1 MQDPYNAR
9 ELSPPSMESLREELE
24 KTRADLQHAREQIAW
39 METSRFWK
47 LRKLWW
53 KLRGRVSRGGYVPA
67 LLRPQS
73 EDGRSWWTPGTR
85 PLGPPPRDACVDVF
99 VLETASD
106 TRALDSVTRRSRPPV
121 RVDRTASPP
130 DLARLASSSSAPY
143 LALVDAPV
151 EVPEEWLERLVAVLE
166 AEPQAMA
173 VTPLSRGIPG
183 LAESW
188 DRARSDFPSF
198 AEFAAQVAA
207 DSARVRP
214 VACSVPSGLL
224 LVRRAAFGTPFVDVT
239 SLACSI
245 AERGGD
251 VLLADDVAVER
262 RGEAES
268 AGAGSPGR
276 VLAGIAGR
284 LRGVAARR
292 EARAAAARFEGKRVL
307 FVLPVKD
314 RGGGANVVF
323 REARSM
329 VEMGVDAR
337 VVNLRENGSV
347 FRRSYPEPDVPVT
360 FLHPAEI
367 PALARDFDAVV
378 ATANNSVEWL
388 VPLAKDAAPVLGYY
402 VQDFEPYF
410 YPSGSAG
417 HGQALASYS
426 LIPRLVRFAKTEWNA
441 REVEARCGVG
451 CAVVGASLDTSVF
464 GPRQPRMPVP
474 PLRIA
479 AMVRP
484 SSPRRQPEL
493 TLQVLEEVWRRHG
506 RDVEIALFG
515 ETREV
520 DGRPIR
526 ANFPHRHVGMLDAEG
541 LARLFNEIHVF
552 ADFSSYQ
559 AMGLTALEAM
569 ACGAAVIVPRA
580 GGAAAFAVDGRNAL
594 VVDTTSAAACVAALS
609 KLVEKPSLA
618 GSLGDRALADVTAF
632 TPDAA
637 ALRILEA
644 LFPRA

>member
-1 MQDPYNAR
+1 M
-9 ELSPPSMESLREELE
+9 
-24 KTRADLQHAREQIAW
+24 
-39 METSRFWK
+39 
-47 LRKLWW
+47 
-53 KLRGRVSRGGYVPA
+53 
-67 LLRPQS
+67 
-73 EDGRSWWTPGTR
+73 PGTR
-85 PLGPPPRDACVDVF
+85 PWGPPKRRGAVDVI
-99 VLETASD
+99 VLEPAAGA
-106 TRALDSVTRRSRPPV
+106 RAFDSVTRRSRPPV
-121 RVDRTASPP
+121 RIESARSSADV
-130 DLARLASSSSAPY
+130 ARLAAASPAPFVV
-143 LALVDAPV
+143 LVEAPV

-188 DRARSDFPSF
+188 DRARSAFPSF

-207 DSARVRP
+207 DSMRVRP
-214 VACSVPSGLL
+214 VACGVPSGVL
-224 LVRRAAFGTPFVDVT
+224 LVRRAVFGTPFVDVT
-239 SLACSI
+239 SLARSI

-262 RGEAES
+262 RGEAKS
-268 AGAGSPGR
+268 AGAGPPGR
-276 VLAGIAGR
+276 VLSGIAGR

-323 REARSM
+323 REARAM

-337 VVNLRENGSV
+337 VVNLRENESV
-347 FRRSYPEPDVPVT
+347 FRRSYPEPDVPVS

-367 PALARDFDAVV
+367 PALGRDFDGVV

-388 VPLAKDAAPVLGYY
+388 VPLAKDATPVLGYY

-426 LIPRLVRFAKTEWNA
+426 LVPRLVRFAKTEWNA
-441 REVEARCGVG
+441 REVEASCGVG
-451 CAVVGASLDTSVF
+451 CAVVGASFDTSVF
-464 GPRQPRMPVP
+464 GPRQPRMPIP

-479 AMVRP
+479 AMIRP

-506 RDVEIALFG
+506 RGVEIALFG

-520 DGRPIR
+520 DGWPIR
-526 ANFPHRHVGMLDAEG
+526 VNFPHRHAGMLHAEG

-559 AMGLTALEAM
+559 AMGLTAMEAM
-569 ACGAAVIVPRA
+569 ACGAAAIVPRA
-580 GGAAAFAVDGRNAL
+580 GGSSAFVVEEQNAL
-594 VVDTTSAAACVAALS
+594 VVDTQSPEACVEALS
-609 KLVEKPSLA
+609 RLVEEPSLA
-618 GSLGDRALADVTAF
+618 ARLGDRALADVAAF